1 MTEPSRPNDPVVSNL
16 LDQSRAASYDE
27 DTRLVERSIAGDE
40 TAFQSLYHRFYNKV
54 FSIAKGILI
63 DNEEAEDAVQ
73 EIFTLAYKN
82 LRRFDRRSRFSTWLF
97 RIAVNRSIQQSRRQK
112 TRRDHASLGEDA
124 EQIPDLRQD
133 ETEPVDPY
141 IEVALEALQ
150 PTDRAV
156 LTLFYWD
163 DLSLQEIGES
173 LGCSANAAKTRL
185 FRARE
190 RFKEAYE
197 GQEQ

>member
-1 MTEPSRPNDPVVSNL
+1 MKSSRPSDPVVSNL
-16 LDQSRAASYDE
+16 LDQGRVPSYDE
-27 DTRLVERSIAGDE
+27 DSLLVERSIAGDE
-40 TAFQSLYHRFYNKV
+40 SSFQTLYHRFYHKV

-73 EIFTLAYKN
+73 EIFTLAYRN
-82 LRRFDRRSRFSTWLF
+82 LRKFDRRSRFSTWLF

-112 TRRDHASLGEDA
+112 TRRDHASLTEDA

-133 ETEPVDPY
+133 EETPNDPL
-141 IEVALEALQ
+141 IEGALETLPAS
-150 PTDRAV
+150 DRAV

-190 RFKEAYE
+190 RFKEVYE
-197 GQEQ
+197 EMAR

>member
-1 MTEPSRPNDPVVSNL
+1 MKSSRPSDPVVSNL
-16 LDQSRAASYDE
+16 LDQGRVPTYDE
-27 DTRLVERSIAGDE
+27 DSLLVERSIAGDE
-40 TAFQSLYHRFYNKV
+40 ASFQTLYHRFYNKV

-73 EIFTLAYKN
+73 EIFTLAYRN
-82 LRRFDRRSRFSTWLF
+82 LRKFDRRSRFSTWLF

-112 TRRDHASLGEDA
+112 TRRDHASLTEDA

-133 ETEPVDPY
+133 EEAPNDPH
-141 IEVALEALQ
+141 IESALETLPAS
-150 PTDRAV
+150 DRAV

-197 GQEQ
+197 VLAQ